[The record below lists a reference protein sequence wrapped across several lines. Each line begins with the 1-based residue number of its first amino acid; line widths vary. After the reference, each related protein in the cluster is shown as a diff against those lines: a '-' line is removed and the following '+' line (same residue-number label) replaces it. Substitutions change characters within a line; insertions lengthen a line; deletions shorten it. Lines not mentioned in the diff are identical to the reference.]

1 MAVNKYDEAAPVK
14 YVSQYVP
21 IPFQELLTLGK
32 YYADER
38 KEFEKNVT
46 DTIKTLGEFD
56 SISKV
61 DVQNYKNASIGQLQS
76 LLDEAAL
83 NPSVMRDAAWRSK
96 MNSKINNLD
105 YNLLTRFKKSAE
117 NFETRQKAVAA
128 LKAKGLYQEWF
139 DDPLYRDLSN
149 WDTLNNGVM
158 SNLSPD
164 EYKTMRQIGDEYASK
179 IKPTFYKKVAPNS
192 GQTLPF
198 YNWMAISADD
208 LRRQFADH
216 AQDLLSTDAGEKHFN
231 RFKEWAKAQN
241 PTISDQQIMESFID
255 ALTIE
260 QSDRLIETPLLDSAA
275 LQMSIANM
283 ENTTKLL
290 TQGNKGAGS
299 GKTENPLPYIFPT
312 AISRNQQQEIASRAQ
327 QLEKDNPD
335 LAASIKADNDKW
347 NQNLVN
353 LYKDLSNDADAVKL
367 MKDLNKAL
375 LSSGVTKEE
384 LEDIENDPA
393 LLNSYVAGIIGNLPK
408 NDEKY
413 KDLLNKYTSLQ
424 SSLVQDAYKHNHQ
437 TNSALITN
445 TLLKAIPAGVDKKYT
460 DNPWLAVFEEPSNA
474 TLNLVD
480 NAALST
486 LETNLNVPEQEIIA
500 KALFGDARTISANDL
515 DRNAHSSYQWIMQ
528 NFGAEHGKMAASA
541 RSQTNY
547 TRKSG
552 VPVTELTGSWYHRNI
567 NNSPDEEYSIR
578 ENTAKGLYGSVK
590 IVSVDGFAPVFDS
603 KTGSTNQYTYRV
615 TVRVPL
621 SAIDKDIANKYNTWY
636 NESLIDNN
644 TIHDDTGLHTE
655 MEDGVEYVHV
665 PIFINRNLSD
675 TTKGYMDALYR
686 ESIHASNDLKEANE
700 RKLSEANPDA
710 QSF

>member
-1 MAVNKYDEAAPVK
+1 MAINRFFKPVD
-14 YVSQYVP
+14 YEYTP
-21 IPFQELLTLGK
+21 IPFQELVTLGK

-38 KEFEKNVT
+38 KQFEKDIS
-46 DTIKTLGEFD
+46 DTIKKFGEFS
-56 SISKV
+56 SISDI
-61 DVQNYKNASIGQLQS
+61 DVANYRKESIGKFSS
-76 LLDEAAL
+76 LLDEAAM
-83 NPSVMRDAAWRSK
+83 NPNVLKDAAWRSK
-96 MNSKINNLD
+96 VLSRINDID
-105 YNLLTRFKKSAE
+105 YNQLSRYKKSAE
-117 NFETRQKAVAA
+117 NFDIRQKAVSE

-139 DDPLYRDLSN
+139 DDPLYRDLSK

-158 SNLSPD
+158 DNLSPD

-216 AQDLLSTDAGEKHFN
+216 AQDLLSTNAGEKHFN

-241 PTISDQQIMESFID
+241 PTINDQQIMESFID

-283 ENTTKLL
+283 ANTTKLL

-312 AISRNQQQEIASRAQ
+312 AISRNQQQEIASRVQ

-375 LSSGVTKEE
+375 LSAGVTKEE

-393 LLNSYVAGIIGNLPK
+393 LLNSYVAGVIGNLSK

-413 KDLLNKYTSLQ
+413 KDLFDKYTSLQ
-424 SSLVQDAYKHNHQ
+424 TSLVQDAYKHNHQ

-460 DNPWLAVFEEPSNA
+460 DNPWLAIFEEPSNA

-515 DRNAHSSYQWIMQ
+515 DRNASSSYQWIMN
-528 NFGAEHGKMAASA
+528 NFGAEHGVMAASA
-541 RSQTNY
+541 KNQTNY

-552 VPVTELTGSWYHRNI
+552 VPVTELTGSFLNRNI
-567 NNSPDEEYSIR
+567 NSSPDESYSIR

-615 TVRVPL
+615 TVKVPL
-621 SAIDKDIANKYNTWY
+621 SAIDNDIANKYITWLKDD
-636 NESLIDNN
+636 LIDYN
-644 TIHDDTGLHTE
+644 TVMGDTGLRTE
-655 MEDGVEYVHV
+655 TEDGVEYVHV

-700 RKLSEANPDA
+700 RKLSQANPDA

>member
-1 MAVNKYDEAAPVK
+1 MAINRFFKPVD
-14 YVSQYVP
+14 YEYTP
-21 IPFQELLTLGK
+21 IPFQELVTLGK

-38 KEFEKNVT
+38 KQFEKDLT
-46 DTIKTLGEFD
+46 QTIKTLGEFD

-83 NPSVMRDAAWRSK
+83 NPSVMKDAAWRSK

-117 NFETRQKAVAA
+117 NFEIRQKAVAA

-198 YNWMAISADD
+198 YNWMAVSADD

-231 RFKEWAKAQN
+231 RFKEWAKMQN

-283 ENTTKLL
+283 ANTTKLL
-290 TQGNKGAGS
+290 TQGNKDAGS
-299 GKTENPLPYIFPT
+299 GKKGNPLSYIFPT
-312 AISRNQQQEIASRAQ
+312 AVSRDQQQEIAKRAQ
-327 QLEKDNPD
+327 EIENRNPD
-335 LAASIKADNDKW
+335 LTASIKADNDKW

-353 LYKDLSNDADAVKL
+353 FYKDLSNNADAVKL
-367 MKDLNKAL
+367 MKDLNKTLIA
-375 LSSGVTKEE
+375 SGVTKEE

-393 LLNSYVAGIIGNLPK
+393 LLNSYVAGVIKNLPK
-408 NDEKY
+408 NDKNY
-413 KDLLNKYTSLQ
+413 KDLFDKYASLQ
-424 SSLVQDAYKHNHQ
+424 ISLAQDAYKHNHQ
-437 TNSALITN
+437 TSSALITN
-445 TLLKAIPAGVDKKYT
+445 TLLEAVPSGVDKKYT

-474 TLNLVD
+474 TLNTID
-480 NAALST
+480 AAALST
-486 LETNLNVPEQEIIA
+486 LETNLNVPEQDIIA

-515 DRNAHSSYQWIMQ
+515 DRNANSSYQWIMK
-528 NFGAEHGKMAASA
+528 NFGAEHGAMADAA
-541 RSQTNY
+541 KNQTNY
-547 TRKSG
+547 TRKGG
-552 VPVTELTGSWYHRNI
+552 VPVSELTGAWYNKNI
-567 NNSPDEEYSIR
+567 NSSANESYSIR

-590 IVSVDGFAPVFDS
+590 IVSVDGFSPVLDPRI
-603 KTGSTNQYTYRV
+603 GNTNQYTYRV
-615 TVRVPL
+615 TVKVPL

-636 NESLIDNN
+636 DESLIDNN
-644 TIHDDTGLHTE
+644 TIMEDTGLHTE
-655 MEDGVEYVHV
+655 IEDGVEYVHV
-665 PIFINRNLSD
+665 PIFINRNLND
-675 TTKGYMDALYR
+675 NTKGYMDALYR
-686 ESIHASNDLKEANE
+686 ESIHASNDLKTANE
-700 RKLSEANPDA
+700 AQLAIANPDA